1 MRNTGGIPKEFLR
14 ALSIFDQFYKDPFN
28 HVFIPLKEDIWQIS
42 GNIAFYAGT
51 LTASKIPSD
60 SQWVWNQ
67 AKSRHKLTKPESK
80 ITIEI
85 LKLVSRKTRNS
96 TLHKPPSMKLWQFNI
111 FPTDNA
117 NPSVVLWCEK
127 GMDQNPEF
135 SNPPSAE
142 IDEFAALCVSTSDL
156 LGEMANAELIVL

>member
-1 MRNTGGIPKEFLR
+1 MRSTTGLPKEYLR
-14 ALSIFDQFYKDPFN
+14 ALSMFDQFYKDPFN

-42 GNIAFYAGT
+42 GNIALYSGL

-60 SQWVWNQ
+60 LGWVWNQ
-67 AKSRHKLTKPESK
+67 ARHKLLKPENQ

-96 TLHKPPSMKLWQFNI
+96 NLPPSMKIWQFNI
-111 FPTDNA
+111 FPIDST

-135 SNPPSAE
+135 C
-142 IDEFAALCVSTSDL
+142 ISTILMNSQHYL
-156 LGEMANAELIVL
+156 LTHLIY